1 MLVLLPVIF
10 LVLTCLAFAVV
21 NRVQP
26 GFRSNWLL
34 AVGGAMLSALALI
47 VLRFR
52 VPLNVELSGFALG
65 ADLLFPISFSLNAFT
80 WPLALAVPILLLV
93 GLFSETRQ
101 AMSITWSSWMQSLLL
116 AAGGILA
123 VLSGNLLA
131 FAVSFFLLDLI
142 SFSFHIHLVSEIK
155 ERGRVVLRFAVG
167 LAGLV
172 ATLAAWSLELS
183 DPRTGVGFLLLAA
196 ALRLG
201 LLTPRLF
208 VLSDDQPRRDLELML
223 GFVSPLSSLAL
234 LSLWKP
240 LASAPQPL
248 ALPLLAVAGL
258 ALFLLRSP
266 RRALPS
272 PLADARERAFSFDA
286 VGRLG
291 AYVFSGVE
299 WVLNLMEGLLEGEA
313 GVLWALL
320 LIALLL
326 SLVSQFGLGS

>member
-1 MLVLLPVIF
+1 MFVLLPVVF
-10 LVLTCLAFAVV
+10 LILTCLALAIV

-34 AVGGAMLSALALI
+34 AMAGTLLSALTLI

-52 VPLNVELSGFALG
+52 VPLNIELPGFAIS
-65 ADLLFPISFSLNAFT
+65 ADLLFPISFGLTAFT
-80 WPLALAVPILLLV
+80 WPLALAVPALLLL

-101 AMSITWSSWMQSLLL
+101 AMSVAWSSWIQSLLL
-116 AAGGILA
+116 AAAGILA

-131 FAVSFFLLDLI
+131 FALSFFLIDLI
-142 SFSFHIHLVSEIK
+142 GFSFHIGLVSEIN
-155 ERGRVVLRFAVG
+155 ERGRIVLRFVVS
-167 LAGLV
+167 LAGVL

-183 DPRTGVGFLLLAA
+183 DPRASVVFLLLAVS
-196 ALRLG
+196 LCLG
-201 LLTPRLF
+201 LFTPRLF
-208 VLSDDQPRRDLELML
+208 VLADDQPRRDLALML
-223 GFVSPLSSLAL
+223 GFASALPALAM

-240 LASAPQPL
+240 LASASQL
-248 ALPLLAVAGL
+248 LVLPLLAVVVVAI
-258 ALFLLRSP
+258 FILRSP
-266 RRALPS
+266 RRLLPA
-272 PLADARERAFSFDA
+272 PLANARQRAFSFDA

-299 WVLNLMEGLLEGEA
+299 WVLKLIEGLLEGEA

-326 SLVSQFGLGS
+326 SLVSQFGLGG